1 MKNTKLDG
9 GKIQG
14 KLILKGEN
22 CCKEQIREKNKR
34 EKSREEKK
42 HSSVERLWHVCQS
55 MAQEDTSSCQAIHGE
70 LHLQQKE
77 IEGSILQ
84 ELCLGTA
91 KVQQELK
98 VIFTKTMEG
107 FGEQTGTTSGKG
119 LVLHR
124 L

>member
-1 MKNTKLDG
+1 MKE
-9 GKIQG
+9 
-14 KLILKGEN
+14 EN
-22 CCKEQIREKNKR
+22 CCKEQIREENKR

-42 HSSVERLWHVCQS
+42 HGSVERLWHMCQS
-55 MAQEDTSSCQAIHGE
+55 MAQEDTSSCQATHGE

-84 ELCLGTA
+84 ELSLGTA

-98 VIFTKTMEG
+98 VIFTKKMKG
-107 FGEQTGTTSGKG
+107 FGEQTGKTSGKG
-119 LVLHR
+119 LVLYR